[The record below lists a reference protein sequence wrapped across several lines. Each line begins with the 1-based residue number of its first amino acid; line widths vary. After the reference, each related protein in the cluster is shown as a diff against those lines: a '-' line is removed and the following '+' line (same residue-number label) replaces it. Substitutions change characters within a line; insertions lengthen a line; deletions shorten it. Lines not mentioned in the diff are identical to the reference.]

1 MSSFER
7 RFYLENPT
15 RLQVLRRDIRL
26 LWMLAGYAVLWL
38 TRGVLVRRAYR
49 RAQQSGE
56 PLVLEELIED

>member
-1 MSSFER
+1 MASFER

-15 RLQVLRRDIRL
+15 RLQALRRDLRL